1 MTKVSKRRMQSTV
14 EDQLL
19 YDNNQPDEL
28 EIDIVALLYR
38 LLEKAAWLIVTAV
51 VAAVL
56 AGVLTQNFITPQYK
70 STAKLYVLPSQD
82 SAINLNDLS
91 IGERLAADYVQVFKN
106 WHVHEMVIRSLDLP
120 YSYKEIQ
127 DMLSISV
134 ISNTRLIQITVT
146 SPNAQEAK
154 DIAMAY
160 ATFAPKFI
168 EAKMDTTQ
176 PSIFEEARV
185 PTAPSSPNMLRNV
198 LLGFVLGFML
208 AAVIIVIH
216 FIVDDR
222 IRNADQLEK
231 QLNLPVLGLMPI
243 QEDQKV
249 SKKKSGRGEAK

>member
-1 MTKVSKRRMQSTV
+1 MTKVNKRRMQSIQ
-14 EDQLL
+14 EDQL
-19 YDNNQPDEL
+19 YDNSQQDEL

-38 LLEKAAWLIVTAV
+38 LIEKAAWLIATAL

-56 AGVLTQNFITPQYK
+56 AGVLTQNFITPLYK

-106 WHVHEMVIRSLDLP
+106 WHVHEMVIKSLDLP
-120 YSYKEIQ
+120 YNYNEIQ

-146 SPNAQEAK
+146 SPDAQEAK

-185 PTAPSSPNMLRNV
+185 PAAPSSPNMLRNV
-198 LLGFVLGFML
+198 LLGFVIGFML
-208 AAVIIVIH
+208 AAVIIVVH

-222 IRNADQLEK
+222 VRNADQLEK
-231 QLNLPVLGLMPI
+231 QLSLPVLGLMPI
-243 QEDQKV
+243 QEDQKA
-249 SKKKSGRGEAK
+249 SKKKSGRRDAK